1 VAALSGQCSE
11 PWPENQF
18 CLDRQALA
26 SVWREGA
33 GLAIDGSNSKLQPEL
48 ATFRDASGDGA
59 YMPLEARLASVNG
72 RDVVEYRYATFRARV
87 AARIVGEEAVELE
100 FRVTDTH
107 GGPVTMAI
115 VPHVSY
121 GESLTIEGTGTVALG
136 DGKTAIRDAG
146 PLWYRGVT
154 LRPPAGAAIEY
165 PVSPFN
171 SYSAD
176 NTSTPSANR
185 MVVRCTAGKQP
196 VVWRVEAE

>member
-1 VAALSGQCSE
+1 
-11 PWPENQF
+11 
-18 CLDRQALA
+18 
-26 SVWREGA
+26 
-33 GLAIDGSNSKLQPEL
+33 
-48 ATFRDASGDGA
+48 
-59 YMPLEARLASVNG
+59 MPLEARLASVNG

-121 GESLTIEGTGTVALG
+121 GESLAVDGTGVVTLG
-136 DGKTAIRDAG
+136 DAKVAIRDAG
-146 PLWYRGVT
+146 DLSFRGIA